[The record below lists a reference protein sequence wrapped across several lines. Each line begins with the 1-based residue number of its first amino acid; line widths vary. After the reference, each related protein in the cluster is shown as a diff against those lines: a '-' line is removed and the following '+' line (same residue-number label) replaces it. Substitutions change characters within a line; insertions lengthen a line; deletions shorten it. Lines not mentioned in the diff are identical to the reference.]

1 LSAESLLF
9 HLSVLRKGRHD
20 PEAVDFPKKRDQW
33 RIHER
38 QIADTACRAP
48 LISPH
53 INRRVSMDVSTN
65 QTDSVAIDF
74 RELSAKD
81 RYKLM
86 IGTVVPRPIALVTTV
101 DPHGRINAAPFS
113 FFNCLSADPPILAL
127 GVENHPD
134 MSFKDTAL
142 NIRLTEVFT
151 VNIVSHAIA
160 EAMHVCAVPFK
171 EEHDELKAAGLT
183 AMPGRMVASPWILE
197 APAAFEC
204 RRHVTLE
211 LGKSRQ
217 IILGEIVFAHYRS
230 GVLDQERLRVDP
242 SKLDAIARLGGSTCS
257 TIRDRFEM
265 PTPKL
270 ADFVDAK

>member
-1 LSAESLLF
+1 MMDAIAPSDTVTFDFRTLSA
-9 HLSVLRKGRHD
+9 R
-20 PEAVDFPKKRDQW
+20 
-33 RIHER
+33 
-38 QIADTACRAP
+38 
-48 LISPH
+48 
-53 INRRVSMDVSTN
+53 
-65 QTDSVAIDF
+65 
-74 RELSAKD
+74 D

-101 DPHGRINAAPFS
+101 DPQGRINAAPFS

-160 EAMHVCAVPFK
+160 EAMHVCAVPFAAGR
-171 EEHDELKAAGLT
+171 DELQAAGLT
-183 AMPGRMVASPWILE
+183 AMPGTLVASPWIKE
-197 APAAFEC
+197 APASFEC

-217 IILGEIVFAHYRS
+217 IILGEIVFAHYHHD
-230 GVLDQERLRVDP
+230 VIDVDRMRIDP
-242 SKLDAIARLGGSTCS
+242 AKLDTVARLGGNTCS

-265 PTPKL
+265 PTPTL
-270 ADFVDAK
+270 ADFLANSSPSDEAAPSAREGGA